1 VNGRKERQILRP
13 VPSGTSHNKVTIK
26 ETPAVSIDEK
36 AFVSHLH
43 KMQINEM
50 MTRTQVRSAKI
61 VKQPESKTVSMV
73 FFADPDRSKQI
84 SKWFNPSPKLTCPSV
99 P

>member
-1 VNGRKERQILRP
+1 MSGRKERQILRP
-13 VPSGTSHNKVTIK
+13 VQANLAVANQNKVTLK
-26 ETPAVSIDEK
+26 EQTPAVSLDEK

-61 VKQPESKTVSMV
+61 VK
-73 FFADPDRSKQI
+73 
-84 SKWFNPSPKLTCPSV
+84 
-99 P
+99 